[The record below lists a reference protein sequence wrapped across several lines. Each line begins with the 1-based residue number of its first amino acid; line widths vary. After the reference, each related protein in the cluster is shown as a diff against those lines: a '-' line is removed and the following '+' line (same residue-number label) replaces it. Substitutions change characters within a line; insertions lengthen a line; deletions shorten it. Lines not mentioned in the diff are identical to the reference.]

1 MALVFFILLYVAII
15 LEYPGCF
22 MSFLLIVSVS
32 LALFL
37 IIGESN
43 REKIVTESPKYE
55 ASKETYLPNK
65 SKPLKPK
72 GNKIIYPKD
81 FSKCVICPDSNICK
95 KITNKFNH
103 L

>member
-1 MALVFFILLYVAII
+1 MAFVFFSLLFVVILYD
-15 LEYPGCF
+15 YPGC

-37 IIGESN
+37 IFSEIN
-43 REKIVTESPKYE
+43 REQIVTESPKYE

-95 KITNKFNH
+95 KISK
-103 L
+103 

>member
-1 MALVFFILLYVAII
+1 VVILYD
-15 LEYPGCF
+15 YPGC
-22 MSFLLIVSVS
+22 MSFLLIVPVS
-32 LALFL
+32 LLLFF
-37 IIGESN
+37 IFSGPSE
-43 REKIVTESPKYE
+43 EIVTESPKYE

-95 KITNKFNH
+95 KISK
-103 L
+103 